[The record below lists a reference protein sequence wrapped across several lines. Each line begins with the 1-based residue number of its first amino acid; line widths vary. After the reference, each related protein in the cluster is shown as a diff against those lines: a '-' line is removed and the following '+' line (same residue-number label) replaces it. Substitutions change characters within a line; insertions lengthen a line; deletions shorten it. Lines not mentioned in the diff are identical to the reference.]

1 MKELKIKRVYDA
13 PSSDDGVRIL
23 VDRLWPRGLKKEDA
37 QLDFWDKDIAP
48 SNELRE
54 WFGHKPERFDEFS
67 KKYMQELKAHEDRLK
82 EIKDMLKTKNVTLVY
97 AAKDTNDNHAVVL
110 KKVIDKA

>member
-37 QLDFWDKDIAP
+37 HLDFWDKDIAP

>member
-37 QLDFWDKDIAP
+37 HLDFWDKDIAP

-97 AAKDTNDNHAVVL
+97 AAKDTNDNQAVVL

>member
-23 VDRLWPRGLKKEDA
+23 VDRLWPRGLKKENA
-37 QLDFWDKDIAP
+37 HLDFWDKDIAP

-67 KKYMQELKAHEDRLK
+67 KKYMQELKAHKDRLK

-97 AAKDTNDNHAVVL
+97 AAKDTNDNQAVVL